1 MLCANYLECNVM
13 TKYVQ
18 CCAVISGGLELT
30 QDERIFNLLMM
41 KFRQFNSGDSRAY
54 SGLERGPGRL
64 RRVRYLTRVTRG
76 RHSPLG

>member
-1 MLCANYLECNVM
+1 
-13 TKYVQ
+13 
-18 CCAVISGGLELT
+18 
-30 QDERIFNLLMM
+30 MM

-76 RHSPLG
+76 RHSPLGYTLYLRRGADSGNGKQGQFITWTE